1 MEAVQPCRKDAGPQ
15 VSGCMFKLKGALLWF
30 ALSSLAGCAAES
42 SGATRLDVSNVDVGM
57 TQSQVL
63 SILGQPQMRE
73 SYGPTEFLFYTSSY
87 GTSVP
92 IAIVEGKV
100 TSVGRA
106 AYDIVV
112 RSKAQSN
119 STAQVLAAKGKV
131 STRGTE

>member
-1 MEAVQPCRKDAGPQ
+1 
-15 VSGCMFKLKGALLWF
+15 MFKLKGALLWF

-42 SGATRLDVSNVDVGM
+42 SGATRSDVSNVEVGM

-73 SYGPTEFLFYTSSY
+73 AYGPTEFLFYTSSY

-100 TSVGRA
+100 TSVGRS
-106 AYDIVV
+106 AYEIVV
-112 RSKAQSN
+112 RSKEQSA
-119 STAQVLAAKGKV
+119 STASAP
-131 STRGTE
+131 R